1 MSHAPSTYMSHAP
14 LTYMSH
20 APSTYSCRI
29 FRNGYNWVN
38 PEGNKSKRRKI
49 NHKSIFGCT
58 YSAPS
63 SCADSDESSVEWPFI
78 DSTEDSLEYSA
89 DSTIVSVVS
98 SCAESN
104 PVPDEISIEIYEEAE
119 PNPEP
124 ETEPEPDP
132 EPEPEHVPEDEP
144 EPEAEPA
151 PEQQQQEPG
160 DFKEGL
166 GSTIIN
172 GKRRSQR
179 LRLFQV
185 TGSFSTEK
193 GLRRSARLQQRHF

>member
-14 LTYMSH
+14 STYMSH

-29 FRNGYNWVN
+29 FRDGYNWVN
-38 PEGNKSKRRKI
+38 PEGKKSKRRKI

-104 PVPDEISIEIYEEAE
+104 PVPDEISIEIYKEAE

-124 ETEPEPDP
+124 ETD
-132 EPEPEHVPEDEP
+132 PEPEHVPEDEP

-179 LRLFQV
+179 LRLFEV
-185 TGSFSTEK
+185 TGSFTTEK
-193 GLRRSARLQQRHF
+193 GLRRSARLRHTRLV

>member
-1 MSHAPSTYMSHAP
+1 M
-14 LTYMSH
+14 
-20 APSTYSCRI
+20 
-29 FRNGYNWVN
+29 
-38 PEGNKSKRRKI
+38 
-49 NHKSIFGCT
+49 
-58 YSAPS
+58 
-63 SCADSDESSVEWPFI
+63 
-78 DSTEDSLEYSA
+78 
-89 DSTIVSVVS
+89 SVVS

-124 ETEPEPDP
+124 ETEPEPEP
-132 EPEPEHVPEDEP
+132 EPDPEPEHVPEDEP